1 MKKIT
6 KAAVAAGIAAL
17 IAVACNPLLTVVDY
31 EIDAKAGGT
40 VKIAFL
46 SDVHDSWYGDG
57 QGELV
62 DNIKKAGTDIVVF
75 GGDLF
80 DEQNGEKNS
89 WALVDALANEYPC
102 FYSIGNHET
111 RSGKAD
117 FYKEEMVRRGVCVLS
132 GSSRRIEVNGAALRF
147 FGADDLDAV
156 FSLENDCDKTA
167 YNILLYHYPSDYP
180 FISAGGFDLVLSGH
194 AHGGQ
199 WRLPGLING
208 LYSPD
213 EGIFPKY
220 AGGRYDEN
228 GSVMIVS
235 RGLYRHLFNI
245 VVPRIFNR
253 PELVFVTLKG

>member
-1 MKKIT
+1 MKNKTKI
-6 KAAVAAGIAAL
+6 AIAAGIAA
-17 IAVACNPLLTVVDY
+17 AVAIACNPLLTVVDY
-31 EIDAKAGGT
+31 EVEARTGGT

-57 QGELV
+57 QSELV
-62 DNIKKAGTDIVVF
+62 DSIKKAGTDIVVF

-89 WALVDALANEYPC
+89 WALVDALAGEYPC
-102 FYSIGNHET
+102 FYAIGNHET

-117 FYKEEMVRRGVCVLS
+117 FYKEEMARRGVCVLS
-132 GSSRRIEVNGAALRF
+132 GASQRIDVNGAALRF
-147 FGADDLDAV
+147 FGAEDIDEV
-156 FSLENDCDKTA
+156 FSLEDDCDDNA

-180 FISAGGFDLVLSGH
+180 FISNCGFDLVLSGH

>member
-1 MKKIT
+1 MKKGT
-6 KAAVAAGIAAL
+6 KIAIAAGAAAI

-31 EIDAKAGGT
+31 EIEVKSGGT

-46 SDVHDSWYGDG
+46 SDVHDSWYGNG
-57 QGELV
+57 QSELV

-89 WALVDALANEYPC
+89 WALVDALAGEYPC
-102 FYSIGNHET
+102 FYAIGNHEM

-117 FYKEEMVRRGVCVLS
+117 FYKEEMARRGVTVLS
-132 GSSRRIEVNGAALRF
+132 GSSQRIDINSRPLRF
-147 FGADDLDAV
+147 FGADALEDV
-156 FSLENDCDKTA
+156 FSLESECDDTS
-167 YNILLYHYPSDYP
+167 YNILLYHYPSEYRYFSDN
-180 FISAGGFDLVLSGH
+180 GFDLVLSGH

-213 EGIFPKY
+213 EGFFPKY